1 MRDSLAA
8 VDIGHLL
15 ERGSWTPYQKFLTFL
30 AALAVI
36 FDGFDIQILGFAIPS
51 IMKEWHMARAA
62 FAPVLALGL
71 AGMAVGSPLAGFC
84 GDRWGRRTALIGCVT
99 LFGAATVATALC
111 NGLTCLAVLRFLTG
125 MGAGGALPNAG
136 ALSAE
141 FAPLRRR
148 PLAVTFTLICV
159 PLGGMLGGV
168 VAARILPPYGWHAM
182 YLVGGIAPLALV
194 ALFLAALP
202 ESPRFMARRPERW
215 RALESLVARMGH
227 PVPAGSSFEDS
238 KERSATAKA
247 SLGALF
253 APALRRDTAG
263 LWIAFFFSMTGI
275 YLVFG
280 WLPALLTA
288 HGLDLAAASTGL
300 AAYNF
305 GGVFGVV
312 IWAAFVTVA
321 GSRGPMVGGAAACAA
336 SALALVFIPI
346 HGMGDHFWLLA
357 GLALQGLLA
366 NAVQTTMFAV
376 AAHVYPTALRAS
388 GMATAAS
395 LGRVG
400 AMLSSFVGAAVIQAG
415 AGAYFV
421 TIGASMAVCAL
432 GMALVKNHFEV
443 AKTSRAADLGAAGA
457 SPSLRS

>member
-1 MRDSLAA
+1 MPDSVAA

-15 ERGSWTPYQKFLTFL
+15 ERGRWTPYQKFLTFL

-51 IMKEWHMARAA
+51 IMKEWHMARAV

-84 GDRWGRRTALIGCVT
+84 GDRWGRRNALIGCVT
-99 LFGAATVATALC
+99 LFGAATVATAFC
-111 NGLTCLAVLRFLTG
+111 TGLTSLAALRFVTG

-136 ALSAE
+136 TLSAE

-159 PLGGMLGGV
+159 PLGGMLGGA
-168 VAARILPPYGWHAM
+168 VAARILPVYGWRAM
-182 YLVGGIAPLALV
+182 YLAGGIAPLVLV

-202 ESPRFMARRPERW
+202 ESPKFMARRPNRW
-215 RALESLVARMGH
+215 RALESLVRRMGH
-227 PVPAGSSFEDS
+227 PVPAGSSFEDQ
-238 KERSATAKA
+238 KERTNHEKLSIQ
-247 SLGALF
+247 ALF
-253 APALRRDTAG
+253 APMLRRDTTG
-263 LWIAFFFSMTGI
+263 LWIAFFSSMTGI

-312 IWAAFVTVA
+312 IWAALVTLA
-321 GSRGPMVGGAAACAA
+321 GSRGPMVGGATACAA
-336 SALALVFIPI
+336 SALALIFIPI
-346 HGMGDHFWLLA
+346 HGAGDHSWLLA

-376 AAHVYPTALRAS
+376 AAHAYPTALRAT
-388 GMATAAS
+388 GMATAAA

-400 AMLSSFVGAAVIQAG
+400 AMLSSFAGAAVIQAG
-415 AGAYFV
+415 AGAYFL
-421 TIGASMAVCAL
+421 TIAASMAVCAL
-432 GMALVKNHFEV
+432 GMALVKSHFEV
-443 AKTSRAADLGAAGA
+443 TKTARV
-457 SPSLRS
+457 